1 MNDFLAIKI
10 LIIIAV
16 LIFLLINF
24 FKVKNYYNKF
34 KHFII
39 INWIN
44 IIIINF
50 NFLLMNMALKII
62 QGIIFCLYLIVKQF
76 F

>member
-24 FKVKNYYNKF
+24 FKVKNYYNEF
-34 KHFII
+34 KYFII

>member
-24 FKVKNYYNKF
+24 FKVKNYYNEF